1 MISDSDFRDP
11 RSDFGRGDRVLLY
24 YVLSTWN
31 PYQVVLMRHE
41 LSFRELAALG

>member
-1 MISDSDFRDP
+1 LPYHSR
-11 RSDFGRGDRVLLY
+11 RRGDRVLLY

-31 PYQVVLMRHE
+31 PYQVVLLRHE